1 MTDSKVIEQLN
12 NLIQINI
19 DASKGYGEVSK
30 GISDLDLKNYFHEC
44 SLNRKKFAT
53 SLSNSV
59 KIWGEQPTTGSS
71 VTATIHR
78 AWIDIK
84 KSFSDDEKVAMLN
97 ECIRGEEEAV
107 ETYKEALESTVM
119 PADMRNNVA
128 AQYQTV
134 KNTLR
139 QIKEWKAL
147 FEKETFVA

>member
-1 MTDSKVIEQLN
+1 
-12 NLIQINI
+12 
-19 DASKGYGEVSK
+19 
-30 GISDLDLKNYFHEC
+30 
-44 SLNRKKFAT
+44 
-53 SLSNSV
+53 
-59 KIWGEQPTTGSS
+59 
-71 VTATIHR
+71 
-78 AWIDIK
+78 
-84 KSFSDDEKVAMLN
+84 MLN